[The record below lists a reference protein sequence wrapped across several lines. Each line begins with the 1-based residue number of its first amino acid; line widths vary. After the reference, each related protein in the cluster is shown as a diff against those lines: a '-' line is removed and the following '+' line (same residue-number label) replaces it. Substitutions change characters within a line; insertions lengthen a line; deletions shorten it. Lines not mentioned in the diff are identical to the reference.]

1 MTTMKKTLLA
11 IAAAAALSLTV
22 SGCSDSSASS
32 LRYNAVLDQASQAE
46 KAAVLQ
52 TLQELV
58 NIETGTNDAIG
69 IPQMGNYLEARLQAL
84 GATVVRHKAEA
95 GVVGDN
101 IVGTFQGSGTKS
113 LLLMAHMDTVYTR
126 GILASAPFKVEG
138 DKAYGAGIADAKG
151 GIAVILH
158 SLGLLKAQNF
168 SKFKT
173 ITVMFN
179 TDEEKGSFGSRDLI
193 QQLAASHDYVLSYEP
208 SGLEEGFGTATSGIA
223 YVQAVVHGKASHAGV
238 APEAGINALTEASA
252 LVLRTQDIQDKAKER
267 GFNWT
272 TMTAGGTATNIIPDK
287 AVVNADVRYGK
298 NEDLDLMKG
307 MLDKA
312 ASVPHV
318 HGATIDINLTR
329 GRPAFNATDEG
340 VKLIQKAITIYAD
353 VGGKSQMYTTRGG
366 GGSDAAYA
374 ALSGKPVI
382 EGLGL
387 PGANYHSNLAEY
399 VLTEPIA
406 RRLYLSAQ
414 LIADLGQGM

>member
-1 MTTMKKTLLA
+1 MKKTLLTLA
-11 IAAAAALSLTV
+11 VAAALSLSV
-22 SGCSDSSASS
+22 SGCSDSNASS
-32 LRYNAVLDQASQAE
+32 LTYNAVLDQAAQAD
-46 KAAVLQ
+46 KANVIK
-52 TLQELV
+52 TLEALV

-69 IPQMGNYLEARLQAL
+69 IPEMGNYLESRLKAL
-84 GATVVRHKAEA
+84 GANVTRHKAEA

-101 IVGTFQGSGTKS
+101 IVGTFQGSGAKS
-113 LLLMAHMDTVYTR
+113 ILLMAHMDTVYAR
-126 GILASAPFKVEG
+126 GILANAPFRVEG

-168 SKFKT
+168 DKFKT

-193 QQLAASHDYVLSYEP
+193 QKLAAEHDYVLSYEP
-208 SGLEEGFGTATSGIA
+208 SGPEEGFGTATSGIA

-238 APEAGINALTEASA
+238 SPELGINALTEASA
-252 LVLRTQDIQDKAKER
+252 LVLRTHDIQDKSKER

-298 NEDLDLMKG
+298 NEDLDLMKS
-307 MLDKA
+307 MLDA
-312 ASVPHV
+312 AAAKPQVT
-318 HGATIDINLTR
+318 GATIDINLTR

-340 VKLIQKAITIYAD
+340 IKVMQKALAIYAD
-353 VGGKSQMYTTRGG
+353 VGGKSQIYTTRGG

-374 ALSGKPVI
+374 ALSGKPVV

-399 VLTEPIA
+399 VMTDPIP

-414 LIADLGQGM
+414 LIADLGQGL

>member
-1 MTTMKKTLLA
+1 MKKTLLTLA
-11 IAAAAALSLTV
+11 VAAALSLTV
-22 SGCSDSSASS
+22 SGCSDSNASS
-32 LRYNAVLDQASQAE
+32 LTYNAVLDQASQAD
-46 KAAVLQ
+46 KANVIK
-52 TLQELV
+52 TLEALV
-58 NIETGTNDAIG
+58 NIETGTNDPVG
-69 IPQMGNYLEARLQAL
+69 IPKMGDYLAGRLQAL
-84 GATVVRHKAEA
+84 GATVTRHKAEA
-95 GVVGDN
+95 GIVGDN
-101 IVGTFQGSGTKS
+101 IVGSFQGSGSKS
-113 LLLMAHMDTVYTR
+113 ILLMAHMDTVYAP
-126 GILASAPFKVEG
+126 GILATAPFRVEG

-168 SKFKT
+168 DKFKT

-193 QQLAASHDYVLSYEP
+193 QKLAAEHDYVLSYEP
-208 SGLEEGFGTATSGIA
+208 SGIEEAFGTATSGIA

-252 LVLRTQDIQDKAKER
+252 LVLRTQNIQDKSKER

-298 NEDLDLMKG
+298 NEDLDLMKS
-307 MLDKA
+307 MLDEA
-312 ASVPHV
+312 ATHTHV
-318 HGATIDINLTR
+318 TGATIDINLTR

-340 VKLIQKAITIYAD
+340 LKVLQKAVAIYAD
-353 VGGKSQMYTTRGG
+353 VGGKSQIYSIRTGG
-366 GGSDAAYA
+366 GTDAAYA
-374 ALSGKPVI
+374 GLSGKPVV

-399 VLTEPIA
+399 VMTDPIP

-414 LIADLGQGM
+414 LIADLGQGL

>member
-1 MTTMKKTLLA
+1 MKKTLLA
-11 IAAAAALSLTV
+11 LAAAAALSLSV
-22 SGCSDSSASS
+22 SGCSDGNAAS
-32 LRYNAVLDQASQAE
+32 LRYNATLDQASKAE
-46 KAAVLQ
+46 SSAVLK

-58 NIETGTNDAIG
+58 NIETGTNDSVG
-69 IPQMGNYLEARLQAL
+69 IPEMGNYLEQRLQAL
-84 GATVVRHKAEA
+84 GANVVRYKAEA

-101 IVGTFQGSGTKS
+101 IVGTFQGSGSKS
-113 LLLMAHMDTVYTR
+113 ILLMAHMDTVYAR
-126 GILASAPFKVEG
+126 GILATAPFKVDG
-138 DKAYGAGIADAKG
+138 NKAYGAGIADCKG

-168 SKFKT
+168 SQFKT

-193 QQLAASHDYVLSYEP
+193 QKLAAQHDYVLSYEP
-208 SGLEEGFGTATSGIA
+208 SGESEAFGTATSGIA
-223 YVQAVVHGKASHAGV
+223 YVQAIVHGKASHAGV
-238 APEAGINALTEASA
+238 APEAGINALTEASS
-252 LVLRTQDIQDKAKER
+252 LVLRTQDIQDKSKER

-287 AVVNADVRYGK
+287 AVINADVRYGK
-298 NEDLDLMKG
+298 NEDLDLMKS
-307 MLDKA
+307 MLDSA
-312 ASVPHV
+312 AAKPQVP
-318 HGATIDINLTR
+318 GATIEINLTR

-340 VKLIQKAITIYAD
+340 KKLIDKAIAIYSD

-374 ALSGKPVI
+374 ALSGKPVV

-399 VLTEPIA
+399 VLIDPIP

-414 LIADLGQGM
+414 MISELGQGL